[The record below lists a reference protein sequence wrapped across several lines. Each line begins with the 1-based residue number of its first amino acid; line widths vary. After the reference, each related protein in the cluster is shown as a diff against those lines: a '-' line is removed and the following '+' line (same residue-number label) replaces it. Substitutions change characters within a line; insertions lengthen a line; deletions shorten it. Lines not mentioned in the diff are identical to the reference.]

1 MSNVIVAK
9 RAANAL
15 IEDVQGDLQD
25 VPILGDVVGRARAR
39 YGGLWVGG
47 RATLTA
53 ESVAFHPNAVNRG
66 LQTGSMDVDVP
77 LSTVESIEILPGVLT
92 KIIAIRTRQSVV
104 KVRCFR
110 ARAFADQIREA
121 ARLARGLGEAGTD
134 AHG

>member
-1 MSNVIVAK
+1 MSIGIVAK

-15 IEDVQGDLQD
+15 IEDVQTGLQD
-25 VPILGDVVGRARAR
+25 VPILGAAVDRASTR

-53 ESVAFHPNAVNRG
+53 ASVEFHPNAVNKG
-66 LQTGSMDVDVP
+66 LQTGSLDVDVP
-77 LSTVESIEILPGVLT
+77 LSTIMSIEVLPAPLT
-92 KIIAIRTRQSVV
+92 KIVAIRTSRSVV
-104 KVRCFR
+104 KIRCFR

-121 ARLARGLGEAGTD
+121 ARQAGGLGEFAAN